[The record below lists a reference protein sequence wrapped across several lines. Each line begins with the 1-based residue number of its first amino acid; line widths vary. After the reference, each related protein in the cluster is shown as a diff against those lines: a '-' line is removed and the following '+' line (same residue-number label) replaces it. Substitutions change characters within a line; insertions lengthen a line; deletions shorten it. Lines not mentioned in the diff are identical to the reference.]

1 MTVRIT
7 KPKFNLREKLT
18 ELDKPT
24 GIKGS
29 ELMRSDTAQE
39 VRGLIGAD
47 RKNLAINGD
56 MRITQRGTGAF
67 TVNSSYGADRWRT
80 MFGAGGFNTQ
90 NVTDAPV
97 GFNNSIKIT
106 QTSYGSASYK
116 MIEQYIEG
124 YNIRGLGYGTAEA
137 KTATLSFF
145 VKGSVAGI
153 YGVTIQNAA
162 TGGSRVSYVSSYTI
176 NRPNVWEYKTV
187 KIFPPTSYTWYNDN
201 QRGIGI
207 IFSLGSTGYATS
219 TLNQW
224 QVANLFD
231 VTGAIDLGNFAGA
244 TLQLTGVQ
252 YEIGENATDFEHRP
266 YTEELAL
273 CQRYF
278 SIYHPTTQEWIY
290 FEASNN
296 NHKWWQTYIPTGMRG
311 EPTATPKGTCDT
323 NNIAVVGGGTISDL
337 AVQAI
342 DNGGNSGTTHP
353 GSMGRVSYRVTFSGS
368 FGNAYEIRHT
378 DGWGNGA
385 GWVEY
390 NSEL

>member
-7 KPKFNLREKLT
+7 KPKFNLREKLS

-24 GIKGS
+24 GVKGS

-56 MRITQRGTGAF
+56 MRIAQRGTGAF

-97 GFNNSIKIT
+97 GFNNSIKVT

-116 MIEQYIEG
+116 MIEHYIEG

-145 VKGSVAGI
+145 VKGSVAGL
-153 YGVTIQNAA
+153 YAVTMQNAA
-162 TGGSRVSYVSSYTI
+162 TGGSRVCYVSSYTI

-187 KIFPPTSYTWYNDN
+187 KIFPPTSHTWYTDH

-207 IFSLGSTGYATS
+207 IFSLGSTGYTVSTS
-219 TLNQW
+219 NLNKWLVQ
-224 QVANLFD
+224 NSFD
-231 VTGAIDLGNFAGA
+231 IVGAIDLSNISGA
-244 TLQLTGVQ
+244 TLQITGVQ
-252 YEIGENATDFEHRP
+252 YEIGENATDFEHRS
-266 YTEELAL
+266 YGEEYAL
-273 CQRYF
+273 CQRYHYTMIPLDNYAAYGMGGAYSSTQAVAICQFPVPMRAKPTF
-278 SIYHPTTQEWIY
+278 SY
-290 FEASNN
+290 
-296 NHKWWQTYIPTGMRG
+296 TGALG
-311 EPTATPKGTCDT
+311 DFYD
-323 NNIAVVGGGTISDL
+323 VVGG
-337 AVQAI
+337 
-342 DNGGNSGTTHP
+342 
-353 GSMGRVSYRVTFSGS
+353 FSGS
-368 FGNAYEIRHT
+368 GAFSSMVVNNTMGTVGGQAVSAKVQAVGSGTAGNPFMLASE
-378 DGWGNGA
+378 GNTSTRLHFDA
-385 GWVEY
+385 
-390 NSEL
+390 EL

>member
-1 MTVRIT
+1 MTVRVS
-7 KPKFNLREKLT
+7 KPEFNLREKIS

-24 GIKGS
+24 GFKGN

-56 MRITQRGTGAF
+56 MRIAQRGTGVF
-67 TVNSSYGADRWRT
+67 TGSQAYAADRWRT
-80 MFGAGGFNTQ
+80 SFGAGGFNFQ

-97 GFNNSIKIT
+97 GFNNSIKVT

-124 YNIRGLGYGTAEA
+124 YSIRGLGYGTAEA

-145 VKGSVAGI
+145 VKGSVAGL
-153 YGVTIQNAA
+153 YAVTIQNAA
-162 TGGSRVSYVSSYTI
+162 TGGSRVCYVSSYTI

-187 KIFPPTSYTWYNDN
+187 KIFPPTSHTWYTDH

-224 QVANLFD
+224 QVANKFD
-231 VTGAIDLGNFAGA
+231 VTGAIDLSNISGA

-266 YTEELAL
+266 YAEELAL

-278 SIYHPTTQEWIY
+278 FRMQPVSNYSGYGMGGAYSSTQAVAFMY
-290 FEASNN
+290 F
-296 NHKWWQTYIPTGMRG
+296 PVPMRISPDFSYNG
-311 EPTATPKGTCDT
+311 ALSTFYDK
-323 NNIAVVGGGTISDL
+323 VGGF
-337 AVQAI
+337 
-342 DNGGNSGTTHP
+342 NGSGDFTNITKTQTMGNTVTGIPHLELLVTVNSGGTAGNPFLLATENNTNT
-353 GSMGRVSYRVTFSGS
+353 YFDFS
-368 FGNAYEIRHT
+368 A
-378 DGWGNGA
+378 
-385 GWVEY
+385 
-390 NSEL
+390 EL